1 MKSLKL
7 LTLPIIISIVLL
19 SCTTKNVPNYQSSR
33 VWKLVELDGYVKEK
47 LIKKDVTL
55 DLSENHNIA
64 STNCQSIKI
73 KVKWLPNNRVTIKN
87 VEDLS
92 SSCQRTKMEDDY
104 FEKLFS
110 SQYYQIEGHFLTLR
124 AKDGKFI
131 KFVAADWD

>member
-7 LTLPIIISIVLL
+7 LTLPIIILIVLL
-19 SCTTKNVPNYQSSR
+19 SCNSKNITNYQYSR
-33 VWKLVELDGYVKEK
+33 VWKLVELEGFVKEK

-64 STNCQSIKI
+64 STNCQSIRI
-73 KVKWLPNNRVTIKN
+73 KLKWLPNNRVTIKN

-92 SSCQRTKMEDDY
+92 SSCKHTKMEDDY
-104 FEKLFS
+104 FEKLLS